1 MVQTLKN
8 DLLTVVIDSLGA
20 ELQSIIDNRTGYQ
33 YLYQGNTK
41 FWGRRSPVLFPIVG
55 AVWNGKYLMDGKE
68 YHLGQ
73 HGFARDCEF
82 SIMDCEA
89 EDEVWFSLEY
99 DSNTLSAYPRKFRLE
114 IGYNLNGERLTV
126 MWRVINL
133 DNREMD
139 FHIGGHPAFNYP
151 DFKPS
156 DEVHAYLIFDRDP
169 ETTELVEEKG
179 CMSFKEQKIV
189 LDKEGMIP
197 IVANTFDIDTIVVGK
212 SRVGR
217 VSMLDKNRNPY
228 LSLFFK
234 APVVGIWSPS
244 PEAPFV
250 CIEPWY
256 GRADKVGFSNEFK
269 EREYTNHLKP
279 GEIFEASYIIT
290 FDNL

>member
-151 DFKPS
+151 DLKPS

-169 ETTELVEEKG
+169 ETTELVGEKG

-189 LDKEGMIP
+189 LNKEGMIP